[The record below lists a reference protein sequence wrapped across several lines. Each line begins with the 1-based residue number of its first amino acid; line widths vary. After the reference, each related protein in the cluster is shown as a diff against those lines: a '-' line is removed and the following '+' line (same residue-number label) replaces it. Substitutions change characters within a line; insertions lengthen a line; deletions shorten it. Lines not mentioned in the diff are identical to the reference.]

1 MLDTVNRRPDTV
13 FLAVSGYFLLCVLLR
28 LAVSNSLEIDE
39 AEQAFLSQFLQLGY
53 GPQPPFY
60 NWLQYGLGQLFGTSL
75 AAMTVLKNG
84 LLFLC
89 CLFYGL
95 AARLVL
101 TDRRLSAIAMLGVLT
116 LPPVFLLAQRD
127 LSHTVAALF
136 AVSLFLYGFLLTLTR
151 PSLSSYLLTGAAVG
165 IGVISKYNFVLVPVA
180 AIIAVLPER
189 DLRARIFDWRVLAA
203 IAVACLIALPHG
215 YWVLQ
220 NLDSASSGT
229 LNEMKEREVEGRLL
243 QATHGVLALASA
255 IIGGSVVTLLLFGL
269 VFRTKIG
276 AIWRAESQWTR
287 VVGRMIL
294 LCLFAVLLIVLGV
307 SATHVRE
314 KWLVLFLVLLP
325 LYLCLK
331 IEAANIDLSGYLGR
345 FLLLVGIMA
354 VGALVVVS
362 ARVIVRPWYGDYSRL
377 NIPYG
382 AFVEAIAQGE
392 GQQPALV
399 LTGDKQLAGNIRT
412 QLRDALVTMPN
423 LSNVPAPDMSKRPLL
438 VVWRG
443 EENKA
448 LATPEILKN
457 ALKAFGI
464 PETGRNPR
472 SVALPYLYGHDSQR
486 YAFNYIWI
494 GEQDAVAGQ

>member
-1 MLDTVNRRPDTV
+1 MLDTINRRPDTV
-13 FLAVSGYFLLCVLLR
+13 FLAVSGYFLLCILLR

-60 NWLQYGLGQLFGTSL
+60 NWLQYGLGHLFGTSL
-75 AAMTVLKNG
+75 VAMTVLKNG

-89 CLFYGL
+89 CLLYGL
-95 AARLVL
+95 AARLVV
-101 TDRRLSAIAMLGVLT
+101 TDRRLSATAMLGVLT

-151 PSLSSYLLTGAAVG
+151 PSLFSYLLTGAAVG

-203 IAVACLIALPHG
+203 VAVACLIALPHG

-243 QATHGVLALASA
+243 QATHGIMALVSA

-269 VFRTKIG
+269 VFRAKIG
-276 AIWRAESQWTR
+276 AVWRAESQWTR

-331 IEAANIDLSGYLGR
+331 IEAAQIDLSGYLGR
-345 FLLLVGIMA
+345 FLLLVGIVA

-377 NIPYG
+377 NIPYA
-382 AFVEAIAQGE
+382 AFVEAIAQSE
-392 GQQPALV
+392 GKQPALV

-412 QLRDALVTMPN
+412 QLHNALVAIPH
-423 LSNVPAPDMSKRPLL
+423 LSNVPATDMSRRPLL

-448 LATPEILKN
+448 QPIPEILKN

-464 PETGRNPR
+464 PETGMNPR
-472 SVALPYLYGHDSQR
+472 SVTLPYLYGHDSQR

-494 GEQDAVAGQ
+494 GEQDAVAGK

>member
-1 MLDTVNRRPDTV
+1 MLDTVNKRPDTV
-13 FLAVSGYFLLCVLLR
+13 FIAVSGYFLLCVVLR
-28 LAVSNSLEIDE
+28 LAISNSLEIDE
-39 AEQAFLSQFLQLGY
+39 AEQAYLSQFLQLGY

-60 NWLQYGLGQLFGTSL
+60 NWLQYGLGRLFGTSL
-75 AAMTVLKNG
+75 ATMTVLKNA
-84 LLFLC
+84 LLLLC
-89 CLFYGL
+89 CLFYGF
-95 AARLVL
+95 AARVVL
-101 TDRRLSAIAMLGVLT
+101 ADRRLSAIAMLGVLT

-151 PSLSSYLLTGAAVG
+151 PSLFSYLLTGAAVG

-189 DLRARIFDWRVLAA
+189 DLRARIFDLRVLAA
-203 IAVACLIALPHG
+203 VAVACLIALPHG

-229 LNEMKEREVEGRLL
+229 LNEMKEREVEGHLL
-243 QATHGVLALASA
+243 QAAHGALALASA
-255 IIGGSVVTLLLFGL
+255 IIGGSVVPLLLFGL
-269 VFRTKIG
+269 VFRAKIG

-307 SATHVRE
+307 AATHVRE

-331 IEAANIDLSGYLGR
+331 IEAAKIDLSRHLGQ

-362 ARVIVRPWYGDYSRL
+362 ARVVVRPWYGEYSRL
-377 NIPYG
+377 NIPYA
-382 AFVEAIAQGE
+382 AFVETITETE
-392 GQQPALV
+392 GKQPALV
-399 LTGDKQLAGNIRT
+399 LTGDKQLAGNLRT
-412 QLRDALVTMPN
+412 QMRDALVAIPH
-423 LSNVPAPDMSKRPLL
+423 LSNLPATDMSKRPLL
-438 VVWRG
+438 VVWRD

-448 LATPEILKN
+448 QP
-457 ALKAFGI
+457 I
-464 PETGRNPR
+464 PELLNDSLRGFGMLETGMNPR

-486 YAFNYIWI
+486 YGFSYIWI
-494 GEQDAVAGQ
+494 GEQDAVASQ

>member
-39 AEQAFLSQFLQLGY
+39 AEQAYLSQFLQLGY

-60 NWLQYGLGQLFGTSL
+60 NWLQYGLGQLLGTSL
-75 AAMTVLKNG
+75 ATMTILKNG

-101 TDRRLSAIAMLGVLT
+101 ADRRLSATAMLGVLT

-136 AVSLFLYGFLLTLTR
+136 AVSLFLYGFLRTLTR
-151 PSLSSYLLTGAAVG
+151 PSLLSYLLTGAAVG

-189 DLRARIFDWRVLAA
+189 DLRARIFDWRTLAA
-203 IAVACLIALPHG
+203 VVVACLIVLPHG

-243 QATHGVLALASA
+243 QAAHGVLALGSA
-255 IIGGSVVTLLLFGL
+255 IIGGSIVTLLLFGL
-269 VFRTKIG
+269 VFRAKIRL
-276 AIWRAESQWTR
+276 IWRAESQWTR
-287 VVGRMIL
+287 IVGRMIL
-294 LCLFAVLLIVLGV
+294 LCLLAVLLIILGV
-307 SATHVRE
+307 AATHVRE

-331 IEAANIDLSGYLGR
+331 IEAAKIDLSGHLGR
-345 FLLLVGIMA
+345 FFLLVGIIA
-354 VGALVVVS
+354 VGALTVVS

-382 AFVEAIAQGE
+382 AFVEAVAQSE
-392 GQQPALV
+392 GKQPALV

-412 QLRDALVTMPN
+412 QLRDALVAIPH
-423 LSNVPAPDMSKRPLL
+423 LSNVPAADMAKRPLL
-438 VVWRG
+438 VVWRDG
-443 EENKA
+443 QA
-448 LATPEILKN
+448 QAQPVPELLKG
-457 ALKAFGI
+457 ALKAFNV
-464 PETGRNPR
+464 PETGMSPR
-472 SVALPYLYGHDSQR
+472 SLALPYLYGRDSQR
-486 YAFNYIWI
+486 YGFSYIWI
-494 GEQDAVAGQ
+494 GEQGTVAGQ